1 MPKDKGPQWHHIRCD
16 SHDESKPGNLLTGQ
30 CLYSDKKFVGG
41 AFRIPGHLIGNKNIG
56 LKPCPSAQDAVVS
69 QFSDIEN
76 K

>member
-1 MPKDKGPQWHHIRCD
+1 VRH
-16 SHDESKPGNLLTGQ
+16 ESKPGNLLTGQ

-41 AFRIPGHLIGNKNIG
+41 AGHLIGNKNIG
-56 LKPCPSAQDAVVS
+56 LKPCASAQDAVVS